1 MGTRGLLTC
10 DIDDIFPK
18 HEQIQKNQQI
28 TKYDNPL
35 NKTEGRSILT
45 FIGEDSARKIYREM
59 IL

>member
-35 NKTEGRSILT
+35 NKTEAIVE
-45 FIGEDSARKIYREM
+45 IQKKIKENA
-59 IL
+59 